1 MSIEGPAVIK
11 VIEAVAVVMISV
23 STGML
28 RVNPPPKNIHFTSVF
43 GETY

>member
-1 MSIEGPAVIK
+1 MSIKGPVVIK

-28 RVNPPPKNIHFTSVF
+28 KVNPKNIHFTSIF